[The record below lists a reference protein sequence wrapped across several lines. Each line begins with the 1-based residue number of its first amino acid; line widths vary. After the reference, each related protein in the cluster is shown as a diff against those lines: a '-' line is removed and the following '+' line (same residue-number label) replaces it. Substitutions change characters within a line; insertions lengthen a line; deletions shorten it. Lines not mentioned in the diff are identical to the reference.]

1 MHHHTHYRKNEHR
14 VFRALWLTGTFM
26 LVEVAG
32 GLIAGSLALV
42 ADAGHMLTDTAALA
56 LAYGAFRLS
65 RRPADQR
72 RSYGYDRLQVVAA
85 FLNGVVLLA
94 LVAWIAFEA
103 VSRILTP
110 QPVLALP
117 MLGVAVAGLAV
128 NLVAYR
134 ILHAGAGKSLN
145 VQGALLH
152 VLLDI
157 FGSVAAIAAALVIM
171 ATGWT
176 QIDPILSIVVAALIL
191 KSGWVLVKKATHIL
205 MEGTPDAFNVKALK
219 KDLVKS
225 VPGLMEVHHVH
236 LWLLTSERPLITL
249 HATVADIRNSEA
261 ILIAI
266 KKRLQ
271 ERHGIGHSTVQIESE
286 TCADPH

>member
-1 MHHHTHYRKNEHR
+1 MHHHTHYRKNERR

-32 GLIAGSLALV
+32 GLIAGSLALL

-117 MLGVAVAGLAV
+117 MLAVAVAGLAV

-152 VLLDI
+152 VLFDI

-271 ERHGIGHSTVQIESE
+271 EKHGIGHSTVQIESE